1 MVQQVR
7 LELTHPHERRNLNPV
22 RLPITPLL
30 HLFGGVEEN
39 RTLYRKGANLPRY
52 LSTCYPILFGAK
64 GWDRTT
70 DTRLRRPPLF
80 HLSYSRNV
88 LVQGV
93 GNDPTCVAFQTT
105 TNPSQLTLQNW
116 SV

>member
-1 MVQQVR
+1 MG
-7 LELTHPHERRNLNPV
+7 
-22 RLPITPLL
+22 RLPIPPLM

-70 DTRLRRPPLF
+70 DTRLRRPLLF
-80 HLSYSRNV
+80 HLSYSRKV
-88 LVQGV
+88 VQGTGIEPV
-93 GNDPTCVAFQTT
+93 SMTFQAI
-105 TNPSQLTLQNW
+105 TNPSQLTLHNTYKIGRCRRIRTFDFIAPNDAL
-116 SV
+116 